1 MSYLLKDGDKKINA
15 QFDAIIEST
24 GATAFEIFYA
34 ELLVEMFGA
43 ACGAPVIEHLQRLG
57 FLDSSE
63 LTDSCIL
70 RVPYAYPIFNIDYR
84 KNLQVITD
92 WLDQFENLQLIGRS
106 GRYSY
111 LNMDCA
117 MESGIQ
123 AVEEV
128 ISRSGA
134 SATFSEKMAAA
145 ASLV

>member
-1 MSYLLKDGDKKINA
+1 MAPAG
-15 QFDAIIEST
+15 QT
-24 GATAFEIFYA
+24 H
-34 ELLVEMFGA
+34 LVTEYFCDRHDQTWNSSDQHLA
-43 ACGAPVIEHLQRLG
+43 NTTVEHLQRLG

-84 KNLQVITD
+84 KNLQVITN

-123 AVEEV
+123 AVEKVLQHSSADITYPEK
-128 ISRSGA
+128 IAALPSR
-134 SATFSEKMAAA
+134 T
-145 ASLV
+145 